1 MKANGKDFVGE
12 ELKDRNREA
21 DIGRYEPAQKK
32 KKRTENDEGRR

>member
-32 KKRTENDEGRR
+32 RTENDEGRR